1 MAMLL
6 SLLIGAGV
14 LIAYY
19 LIEKRINQQA
29 CTECGF
35 TMSLDAVE
43 AQCPNCDAFLS
54 ETNRPPVSKRKRKGP
69 PSRLGY

>member
-14 LIAYY
+14 LFAYY
-19 LIEKRINQQA
+19 LVEKRINQRA
-29 CTECGF
+29 CPECGF
-35 TMSLDAVE
+35 TMSLDAIE
-43 AQCPNCDAFLS
+43 EQCPNCDALLG
-54 ETNRPPVSKRKRKGP
+54 ETDGPRPGHKKQGRP

>member
-1 MAMLL
+1 MLL
-6 SLLIGAGV
+6 SILVAAGG

-19 LIEKRINQQA
+19 LVEKRINQRA
-29 CTECGF
+29 CSECGY

-43 AQCPNCDAFLS
+43 EQCPNCDALLG
-54 ETNRPPVSKRKRKGP
+54 EVNGPRPGKKKRKGP